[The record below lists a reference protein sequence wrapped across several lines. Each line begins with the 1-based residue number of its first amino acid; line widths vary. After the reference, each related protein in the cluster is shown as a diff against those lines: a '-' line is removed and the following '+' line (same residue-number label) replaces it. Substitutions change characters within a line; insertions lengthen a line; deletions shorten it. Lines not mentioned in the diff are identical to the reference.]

1 MKTLVYLVR
10 HGESLGNF
18 EKRFLGHADLPLT
31 DKGRTQAACLTAYL
45 EKNAVKPDAV
55 YASSLSR
62 AFETARI
69 ATGKEPIST
78 PNMRE
83 ICGGAWEGVE
93 LSVIRERYPE
103 DLRLFNEDIGVS
115 RPTGGESVAE
125 LSERILKTVFAI
137 AEENAGKTVLIGTH
151 ATPVRLVETFARG
164 LSVEGAASVP
174 WPTNAS
180 LSAYLVGDGEV
191 LPLFYSLDSYLGDL
205 VTRVPRRL

>member
-10 HGESLGNF
+10 HGESLGNL
-18 EKRFLGHADLPLT
+18 EKRFLGHVDLPLT
-31 DKGRTQAACLTAYL
+31 DKGRTQAACLKAYL

-83 ICGGAWEGVE
+83 IYAGKWEGLAFSE
-93 LSVIRERYPE
+93 IGARYPE
-103 DLRLFNEDIGVS
+103 EMKRWNEDIGAS
-115 RPTGGESVAE
+115 RPTEGESVCE
-125 LSERILKTVFAI
+125 LSSRILETHFAI

-151 ATPVRLVETFARG
+151 ATPVRLVETFARA